1 MPYPQDKLGI
11 AIKTPFGADAV
22 LLVDLHGDERISGLF
37 RFEVELV
44 SPEKS
49 LDFKTIV
56 GKGVTITVRG
66 MAKEKPRY
74 IHGICTR
81 FVQAGRVGKQTRY
94 RAELSPW
101 LWMLGKTSDCRI
113 FQEKST
119 PDIIKEIFQDL
130 GFSSGQHFKDS
141 LKSSYSKRPY
151 CVQYQETALDF
162 VSRLMENE
170 GIFYYFTH
178 EDGKHIMVLSDDSAS
193 ASKCPNL
200 DKARYVEQFSS
211 SYDENAVVEC
221 TVSEEVV
228 AGKFATTD
236 YNFEMPST
244 SLLAKASGES
254 GKLEL
259 FDYPG
264 GYSEKSAGDALAKL
278 RIEAEEVCALRLSG
292 SSNCRAFTAGH
303 VFALDEHDRDDANAD
318 WVLLSVTHRGNQEAY
333 SNFFEA
339 FPKKTPYR
347 PPCITPKPA
356 IYGTQTALVVGKS
369 GEEQWTDEYGRV
381 KVQFHWDRKGK
392 KDDKSS
398 CFVRVAQMWAGKS
411 WGAWFLPRMGQEVV
425 VSFIDGD
432 PDRPLV
438 TGSVYNAEQ
447 TVPYGLPSDQTKST
461 ILSRST
467 KEGDKGNEMRFED
480 KKDSEEWYAHAQ
492 KDMLFEVENDWT
504 IKILHDNTVNVKNER
519 KVTIEEGDES
529 LTVTKGNRTIKVD
542 KGDETHEVKGKR
554 TLTIHKDEAHTS
566 KANLELTVKKNY
578 TIKVDGD
585 LVIEAKSVTIKAKQA
600 FAMKAGTE
608 FKAESGTAMDLKAGT
623 DFKAKGGVNLTL
635 EGAVG
640 FKAKGGAQ
648 AAVEGGGMLT
658 LKGGMVKIN

>member
-1 MPYPQDKLGI
+1 MPYPQDTLGI
-11 AIKTPFGADAV
+11 AVTTPFGADAV
-22 LLVDLHGDERISGLF
+22 LLVDLHGEERISSLF
-37 RFEVELV
+37 RFELELV

-56 GKGVTITVRG
+56 GKGVTLTVRG

-81 FVQAGRVGKQTRY
+81 FVQAGRIGKQTRY
-94 RAELSPW
+94 RAELHPW
-101 LWMLGKTSDCRI
+101 LWLLGKTSDCRI
-113 FQEKST
+113 FQEKSV
-119 PDIIKEIFQDL
+119 PDILKELFQEL
-130 GFSSGQHFKDS
+130 GFSAGEHFKDS
-141 LKSSYSKRPY
+141 LKGSYDPRPY

-162 VSRLMENE
+162 VSRLMEDE
-170 GIFYYFTH
+170 GIHYYFTH
-178 EDGKHIMVLSDDSAS
+178 EDGKHTMVLTDDSAS
-193 ASKCPNL
+193 ATTCPNF
-200 DKARYVEQFSS
+200 DTARFVEEVSS
-211 SYDENAVVEC
+211 SADEDAVVEC
-221 TVSEEVV
+221 TLEEEIV
-228 AGKFATTD
+228 AGKYAATD

-244 SLLAKASGES
+244 SLLAEVSGES

-259 FDYPG
+259 FEYPG
-264 GYSEKSAGDALAKL
+264 GHIEKSPGDARAKL
-278 RIEAEEVCALRLSG
+278 RIEAEEVRAVRFSG
-292 SSNCRAFTAGH
+292 TSHCRAFTAGH
-303 VFALDEHDRDDANAD
+303 AFTLAEHDRDDANIE
-318 WVLLSVTHRGNQEAY
+318 WVLVSVSHHGNQEGY
-333 SNFFEA
+333 TNTFEA

-347 PPCITPKPA
+347 PARITPKPA
-356 IYGTQTALVVGKS
+356 IPGTQTAVVVGKS

-381 KVQFHWDRKGK
+381 KVQFHWDRKGA

-398 CFVRVAQMWAGKS
+398 CFVRVAQPWAGKS
-411 WGAWFLPRMGQEVV
+411 WGFWFLPRIGQEVV

-447 TVPYGLPSDQTKST
+447 TVPYGLPGAQTKST

-467 KEGDKGNEMRFED
+467 KEGDAGNEMRFED
-480 KKDSEEWYAHAQ
+480 KKDSEEFYAHAQ

-504 IKILHDNTVNVKNER
+504 VKVLHDYTKTVKNER

-529 LTVTKGNRTIKVD
+529 LTVTKGNRTVTVD
-542 KGDETHEVKGKR
+542 KGDETHTVKGAR
-554 TLTIHKDEAHTS
+554 TLEVHKDEKHTS
-566 KANLELTVKKNY
+566 KANLDFKVTKNY

-600 FAMKAGTE
+600 FTMKAGTD
-608 FKAESGTAMDLKAGT
+608 FKAESGTAMTLKSGT
-623 DFKAKGGVNLTL
+623 DFKAKGGTNMTL
-635 EGAVG
+635 EGAIAL
-640 FKAKGGAQ
+640 KAKGGAQ

>member
-1 MPYPQDKLGI
+1 MPYPQANLGI
-11 AIKTPFGADAV
+11 AISTPFGADAV
-22 LLVDLHGDERISGLF
+22 LLVDLHGEERISSLF

-49 LDFKTIV
+49 LDFKKIV

-74 IHGICTR
+74 IHGVCTR
-81 FVQAGRVGKQTRY
+81 FLQAGRVGKQTRY

-101 LWMLGKTSDCRI
+101 LWLLGKTADCRI

-119 PDIIKEIFQDL
+119 PEIIKEIFQDL
-130 GFSSGQHFKDS
+130 GYSAGTHFKDS
-141 LKSSYSKRPY
+141 LKNSYSKRPY

-170 GIFYYFTH
+170 GIYYYFTH

-193 ASKCPNL
+193 AAKCPNL

-211 SYDENAVVEC
+211 SADEDAVVEC
-221 TVSEEVV
+221 TVAEEIV

-244 SLLAKASGES
+244 SLLATASGKS

-264 GYSEKSAGDALAKL
+264 GHAAKGAGDTIAKV
-278 RIEAEEVCALRLSG
+278 RIEAEEVRALRLSG
-292 SSNCRAFTAGH
+292 TSNCRAFTAGH
-303 VFALDEHDRDDANAD
+303 VFALDEHDRDDANTD
-318 WVLLSVTHRGNQEAY
+318 WVLLSVAHRGSQENY
-333 SNFFEA
+333 SNIFEA

-347 PPCITPKPA
+347 PACITPKPA
-356 IYGTQTALVVGKS
+356 IFGTQTAVVVGKS
-369 GEEQWTDEYGRV
+369 GEEQWTDEFGRV

-447 TVPYGLPSDQTKST
+447 TVPYELPSEQTKST

-467 KEGDKGNEMRFED
+467 KKGEKGNEMRFED
-480 KKDSEEWYAHAQ
+480 KKDKEEWYAHAQ

-504 IKILHDNTVNVKNER
+504 IKILHDNTVTVKNER
-519 KVTIEEGDES
+519 KVTIEEGNES

-554 TLTIHKDEAHTS
+554 TLTVHKDEAHTS
-566 KANLELTVKKNY
+566 KANLDLTVKKNY

-600 FAMKAGTE
+600 FTMKAGTD
-608 FKAESGTAMDLKAGT
+608 FKAESGTAMDFKAGT